1 MLSAARIKELKDLA
15 DILGLKYL
23 DLEIADEALTHSSF
37 NFEAGNE
44 NGNDYERLEFLGDSV
59 LRLYV
64 SELLYDKYP
73 YYDEGKLTKIRSRL
87 VSDNFLAGLAIK
99 TGIDKYIKLGKHE
112 EKDGGRKKESIKA
125 CAMEA
130 MLGAIYKSNGA
141 DSVKEF
147 IYELYN
153 DIPIGFDEE
162 TIEHYNYKELLQQYT
177 QSQNKDLPE
186 YNLTGETGKA
196 HKREFEVTVS
206 YKGEIL
212 GQGQGRTKKEAEKQA
227 AKEALI
233 KLKLIDKEENE

>member
-1 MLSAARIKELKDLA
+1 MLSAARIEELKELA

-23 DLEIADEALTHSSF
+23 NFEIADEALTHSSF

-44 NGNDYERLEFLGDSV
+44 NGKDYERLEFLGDSV

-73 YYDEGKLTKIRSRL
+73 DYDEGKLTKIRSRL
-87 VSDNFLAGLAIK
+87 VSDNFLAGLAKKI
-99 TGIDKYIKLGKHE
+99 GIDKFIQLGKHE
-112 EKDGGRKKESIKA
+112 EKDGGRNKESIKA

-130 MLGAIYKSNGA
+130 MLGAIYKSSGA

-147 IYELYN
+147 IYGLYN
-153 DIPIGFDEE
+153 DIPTGFDEE
-162 TIEHYNYKELLQQYT
+162 TIEYYNYKELLQQYT
-177 QSQNKDLPE
+177 QSKNKDLPE
-186 YNLTGETGKA
+186 YKLTGETGKA
-196 HKREFEVTVS
+196 HKREFEATVS

-212 GQGQGRTKKEAEKQA
+212 GQGRGKTKKEAEKQA

>member
-1 MLSAARIKELKDLA
+1 MLSAVRIEELKVLS
-15 DILGLKYL
+15 DILGIQCL
-23 DLEIADEALTHSSF
+23 DFEIADEALTHSSF
-37 NFEAGNE
+37 NFETGNE
-44 NGNDYERLEFLGDSV
+44 NGKDYERLEFLGDSV

-64 SELLYDKYP
+64 SELLYDKYTD
-73 YYDEGKLTKIRSRL
+73 YDEGKLTKIRSRL
-87 VSDNFLAGLAIK
+87 VSDNFLAELAVK
-99 TGIDKYIKLGKHE
+99 LGIDKYIKLGKHE

-130 MLGAIYKSNGA
+130 LIGAIYKSCGA
-141 DSVKEF
+141 NSVKEF
-147 IYELYN
+147 IYGLYN
-153 DIPIGFDEE
+153 DIPTGFDEE

-186 YNLTGETGKA
+186 YKLTGEKGKA
-196 HKREFEVTVS
+196 HKKEFEVSVS

-212 GQGQGRTKKEAEKQA
+212 GQGSGKTKKEAEKHA